1 MTIWS
6 SRKKKKTFF
15 VPFILSEVCIELN
28 TCIEW
33 CIELNLRNYWI
44 DFQNIHTFKYQKTLL
59 HTLFCL
65 LLKSSKAFS
74 VSLFEKNSVQKFLL
88 FFTRFPKKCYDDIWV
103 LFEKCLDQTFPSDR
117 NLGKNVLRAF
127 PISIW
132 NSFN

>member
-1 MTIWS
+1 MELAKE
-6 SRKKKKTFF
+6 KKGIFCTVYF
-15 VPFILSEVCIELN
+15 VRSM
-28 TCIEW
+28 
-33 CIELNLRNYWI
+33 YWI
-44 DFQNIHTFKYQKTLL
+44 EYMYWMMYWIEFKKLLNRLSKYTHFQISKNITSYT
-59 HTLFCL
+59 FCL

-103 LFEKCLDQTFPSDR
+103 LFEKCLDQTFPNDG